1 MKQTAALFLFAC
13 VVATPA
19 AASETWN
26 VVEGPLGAQ
35 KGSWNV
41 MIEGADLAGQATMS
55 GAHGAPITY
64 SVTGKIEKGVYSL
77 KRQTPSDHVDCVYR
91 GEMKGDGSIAGSSM
105 CAGVHGPWIARPA
118 KK

>member
-1 MKQTAALFLFAC
+1 MKQIAAIFLLAG

-41 MIEGADLAGQATMS
+41 MIEGADLAAQATMS
-55 GAHGAPITY
+55 GAHGGSVTY
-64 SVTGKIEKGVYSL
+64 GVTGKIEKGVYSL
-77 KRQTPSDHVDCVYR
+77 KRQTSSDHIDCVYR

-105 CAGVHGPWIARPA
+105 CAGVRGPWIARPA

>member
-1 MKQTAALFLFAC
+1 MKRIIAIFFFSC

-19 AASETWN
+19 AASETWS

-41 MIEGADLAGQATMS
+41 MIEGADLAAQATMS
-55 GAHGAPITY
+55 NAHGAPVTY

-77 KRQTPSDHVDCVYR
+77 KRQGSSDHVDCVYR

-105 CAGVHGPWIARPA
+105 CGGARGPWIARPA